1 MSGGGGGGGAVSRY
15 SLEVEEAGRAA
26 RLQSNNQ
33 ILVQGLPGDVTVDD
47 MLQFFGSIGTIKTF
61 PMTGDLRIVLFRDR
75 YSREPRGE
83 GTVTYVEP
91 RAAQSAVQ
99 WFDGV
104 EFSSGGSIRVSMAR
118 VREQGEN
125 RRGGGGREGNAREE
139 RGREEARE
147 LEERE
152 QQEQEESEREDRGR
166 HVREQEEREREF
178 SRRLARV
185 ERDYTRRLQL
195 EREALNDEERLER
208 REAGQLGS
216 PGSGFSSSLFPSTSP
231 SLFPSTSPSFFSS
244 TSALSNYLSSTAS
257 SLPTS
262 TNSSTSTTTSPG
274 LENVWRMLDIDRRE
288 GDQLRKAMERL
299 AVGEEEEESDD
310 DLDSEA
316 DEAEFSASVERLA
329 AEVQDKVTEI
339 VDRLEELNGRSRR
352 EIARSQE
359 ELIKEQEGKVKEQE
373 AAQRQERR
381 NLSDQFHFEVEE
393 MRARQE
399 PNWLGLAGLTKE
411 EVTTSLHLLF
421 RGFEQ
426 EKQDLE
432 EEQEQR
438 MGVMLRQQ
446 EMAMVHTLEQQQLQ
460 EDPSCRSSLAA
471 LTGSLTVSLA
481 QLTSKPSLAR
491 RPQCPGCQEELV
503 ARILQC
509 QAGHLMCGEC
519 GAREEQC
526 AVCGGQVEGRATAME
541 HFLAE
546 LTGQEMPEEQGE

>member
-1 MSGGGGGGGAVSRY
+1 M
-15 SLEVEEAGRAA
+15 
-26 RLQSNNQ
+26 
-33 ILVQGLPGDVTVDD
+33 
-47 MLQFFGSIGTIKTF
+47 
-61 PMTGDLRIVLFRDR
+61 
-75 YSREPRGE
+75 
-83 GTVTYVEP
+83 
-91 RAAQSAVQ
+91 
-99 WFDGV
+99 
-104 EFSSGGSIRVSMAR
+104 
-118 VREQGEN
+118 
-125 RRGGGGREGNAREE
+125 
-139 RGREEARE
+139 RE

-152 QQEQEESEREDRGR
+152 QQEREESEERGR
-166 HVREQEEREREF
+166 PVREQEEMEREF

-195 EREALNDEERLER
+195 EREALGDEEGLER
-208 REAGQLGS
+208 RDAGQLVS
-216 PGSGFSSSLFPSTSP
+216 WPSSFASSSLFPSTSP
-231 SLFPSTSPSFFSS
+231 SLFLSTSPSLLSS
-244 TSALSNYLSSTAS
+244 TSVTSNDLSSTAS

-262 TNSSTSTTTSPG
+262 TNPSTSPTSSPG

-299 AVGEEEEESDD
+299 AVGEEEQESDD

-316 DEAEFSASVERLA
+316 DEEEFLASVERLA
-329 AEVQDKVTEI
+329 EEVQDKVAQI
-339 VDRLEELNGRSRR
+339 VDRLEELNSRSRR
-352 EIARSQE
+352 GQE
-359 ELIKEQEGKVKEQE
+359 ELVKEQEGKMKEQE

-438 MGVMLRQQ
+438 MGVMLKQQ
-446 EMAMVHTLEQQQLQ
+446 EMALLHTLEQQQLQ
-460 EDPSCRSSLAA
+460 KDSSSRSSLAA
-471 LTGSLTVSLA
+471 LTVSLTASLA

-491 RPQCPGCQEELV
+491 SPQCPGCQEELV
-503 ARILQC
+503 TRILQC
-509 QAGHLMCGEC
+509 QAGHLLCGEC

-546 LTGQEMPEEQGE
+546 LTGQERPEEQAE